1 MNGHPRDSL
10 PAFVLGLLGADAARQ
25 VAQHLASCPPCR
37 ADAEALR
44 ACVEIF
50 TQAPHDHGPPPE
62 IKRRL
67 FAQIETSDR
76 PRRRAGWPAI
86 VAALALGLALAL
98 AFVALDARARIER
111 QQQVI
116 DYIAIPSMVGRDLRS
131 APQAPGAVGA
141 MYMRPGRNQA
151 LLVVAGLPRLQSGQ
165 TYQCWVASAHGQA
178 AIGVFNVDRSG
189 AISML
194 LNAPEALNAYTQFM
208 ITIERA
214 GGSATPSDQ
223 IVLSASL

>member
-10 PAFVLGLLGADAARQ
+10 PAFVLGLLSPDAALQ
-25 VAQHLASCPPCR
+25 VAQHLASCLPCR

-50 TQAPHDHGPPPE
+50 AQAPRDQHPPPDV
-62 IKRRL
+62 KRRL
-67 FAQIETSDR
+67 FAQIEAGDR
-76 PRRRAGWPAI
+76 PRRRAGWPFA
-86 VAALALGLALAL
+86 VVALALGLALAL
-98 AFVALDARARIER
+98 AIVALDARAQIDR

-116 DYIAIPSMVGRDLRS
+116 DYIAAPGLVGRDLRA

-151 LLVVAGLPRLQSGQ
+151 LLVVAGLPPLQSGQ
-165 TYQCWVASAHGQA
+165 TYQCWVASARGQA
-178 AIGVFNVDRSG
+178 PIGVFNVGRAG
-189 AISML
+189 ALSML
-194 LNAPEALNAYTQFM
+194 LSAPDALNAYAQFM

-214 GGSATPSDQ
+214 GGSAAPSDQ